1 MCDMHKEK
9 INVCKDF
16 VGSSEEKRQLEGLG
30 VYERIIL
37 RWILGGKKTERVW
50 SLWMGQVA
58 GFVATLMNH
67 LLPYDVN
74 TVFTT

>member
-50 SLWMGQVA
+50 SL
-58 GFVATLMNH
+58 
-67 LLPYDVN
+67 
-74 TVFTT
+74 